1 MRSHGLD
8 AIAAALL
15 SSGAGPHCSGFNL
28 PWWGEVLMFLLFNP
42 WGWAC
47 VALWAIAL
55 VVGIVAGVRRW
66 LGRGSR

>member
-1 MRSHGLD
+1 MR
-8 AIAAALL
+8 AALL
-15 SSGAGPHCSGFNL
+15 LALIALVPGPAQASGLNL
-28 PWWGEVLMFLLFNP
+28 PWWGEALMFLLFNP